1 MLRAG
6 GRTSG
11 GSKHVAVIAASGRLL
26 PKRKMNMLRKLL
38 SVAALALCSLSPQM
52 ASAQHNPSAK
62 ADGDMRPYWNQ
73 PHRSAFGL
81 SQSYRR
87 FSYAPSVTA
96 ASPVMSDVPMASVE
110 TVRPSGPIMSAPA
123 MQSMTV
129 PAVVATVPTVP
140 SYRRYSYQP
149 SVQTRAP
156 HTPAYLYSK
165 PDPRRNRN

>member
-1 MLRAG
+1 
-6 GRTSG
+6 
-11 GSKHVAVIAASGRLL
+11 
-26 PKRKMNMLRKLL
+26 MNMIRKLLL
-38 SVAALALCSLSPQM
+38 SVAALAMVSFSANM
-52 ASAQHNPSAK
+52 ASAQHNPAAK

-73 PHRSAFGL
+73 PHRSASGS

-87 FSYAPSVTA
+87 FSYAPTVTA
-96 ASPVMSDVPMASVE
+96 AAPVMTGVPMASVE
-110 TVRPSGPIMSAPA
+110 NVRPIGPTMSVPT

-129 PAVVATVPTVP
+129 PAIVATVPNVP